1 MRKTR
6 LSRPPTR
13 KHNEHTSNYSFLP
26 DISKITSASTDAEI
40 SAAEA
45 AVRATAIPG
54 DNAGQVP

>member
-1 MRKTR
+1 MST
-6 LSRPPTR
+6 PAITPT
-13 KHNEHTSNYSFLP
+13 LP

-54 DNAGQVP
+54 DNAGQVPAVPPVV